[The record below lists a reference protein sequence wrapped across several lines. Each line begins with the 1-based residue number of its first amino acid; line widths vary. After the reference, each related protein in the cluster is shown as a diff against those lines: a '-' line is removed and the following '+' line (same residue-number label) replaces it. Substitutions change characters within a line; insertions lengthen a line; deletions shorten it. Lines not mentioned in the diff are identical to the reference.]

1 MKLRKIIH
9 FDMDYFYAQVEIRDN
24 PTLQGKPVAIG
35 GLKNRRGVLCTCNY
49 EARKFGVHSAM
60 PTFQAIK
67 KCPELIVLP
76 PNFEKY
82 QKASELIFN
91 IFREYT
97 DKVQGISLDEAYLDV
112 TNCERNYNSATLI
125 AKEIQKRIHQQTGLT
140 GSAGVSY
147 NKLLAKIASDLN
159 KPNGLVVFTPEKIEQ
174 KIKELSVK
182 KIWGVGNVT
191 YKKMQQLG
199 LITFSDLQSLNK
211 LDLINHFGS
220 MGPVLYDYCRGI
232 DYRSV
237 SSHRQRKSLSVERT
251 FHENLIN
258 PNVIKEQLKFCYA
271 EMKERLKHHF
281 ERQIKNIFIKIK
293 YADFHQTTIE
303 KQSEN
308 MSLSHLTMEEFE
320 QLFIK
325 RFSQRI
331 DPIRLIGTGV
341 RFYHSDNDLQL
352 CLPL

>member
-1 MKLRKIIH
+1 MILKKIIH

-24 PTLQGKPVAIG
+24 PSLIGQPIAIG

-67 KCPELIVLP
+67 KCPELIVLR

-82 QKASELIFN
+82 QNVSKQIFN
-91 IFREYT
+91 IFRQYT

-112 TNCERNYNSATLI
+112 TNCEHNFNSATLI
-125 AKEIQKRIHQQTGLT
+125 AQEIQKRIYQETALT

-159 KPNGLVVFTPEKIEQ
+159 KPNGLVVFTPENIIKKIQ
-174 KIKELSVK
+174 GLSVK
-182 KIWGVGNVT
+182 KIWGVGSVT
-191 YKKMQQLG
+191 YSKMQRLG
-199 LITFSDLQSLNK
+199 LTTFSDLQSLSK

-220 MGPVLYDYCRGI
+220 MGPVLYEYCRGI
-232 DYRSV
+232 DHRPV
-237 SSHRQRKSLSVERT
+237 ISHHQRKSLSVERT

-258 PNVIKEQLKFCYA
+258 PNIIKEQLKYCYA
-271 EMKERLKHHF
+271 EMKERLKFHL
-281 ERQIKNIFIKIK
+281 ERHVKNIFIKIK

-303 KQSEN
+303 KQSFKVDS
-308 MSLSHLTMEEFE
+308 SLLTMEEFE
-320 QLFIK
+320 QLFLK
-325 RFSQRI
+325 RFSERI

-341 RFYHSDNDLQL
+341 RFYNSDNDLQL
-352 CLPL
+352 SLPL